1 MYNYI
6 KINSIN
12 SEVLPSAITL
22 TKETVD
28 KVPVDVIDPIEKD
41 KVGTVY
47 QSMLISNLP
56 DKDSGI
62 TVDETTKLF
71 MKDNMAILGAYDFSN
86 KDNEAIADF
95 FEKLQEEYPEYELKL
110 VEGQIP
116 LAISNVHSVGIS
128 RDIKKETTVSTHL
141 VCVSNYKDIVFENLK
156 HSTLSLDD
164 KLSILGYFG
173 AGPEAYSYGRFDN
186 SKFLTPEERSE
197 LYDYEEK
204 VLYGGKEYCK

>member
-1 MYNYI
+1 MSENKKKAAKIIYI
-6 KINSIN
+6 QIFSRLCKNRIN
-12 SEVLPSAITL
+12 L
-22 TKETVD
+22 TTR
-28 KVPVDVIDPIEKD
+28 
-41 KVGTVY
+41 
-47 QSMLISNLP
+47 NR
-56 DKDSGI
+56 
-62 TVDETTKLF
+62 
-71 MKDNMAILGAYDFSN
+71 
-86 KDNEAIADF
+86 
-95 FEKLQEEYPEYELKL
+95 
-110 VEGQIP
+110 
-116 LAISNVHSVGIS
+116 IS

-186 SKFLTPEERSE
+186 SKFITPEERSE

>member
-95 FEKLQEEYPEYELKL
+95 FEKL
-110 VEGQIP
+110 
-116 LAISNVHSVGIS
+116 
-128 RDIKKETTVSTHL
+128 
-141 VCVSNYKDIVFENLK
+141 
-156 HSTLSLDD
+156 
-164 KLSILGYFG
+164 
-173 AGPEAYSYGRFDN
+173 
-186 SKFLTPEERSE
+186 
-197 LYDYEEK
+197 
-204 VLYGGKEYCK
+204 